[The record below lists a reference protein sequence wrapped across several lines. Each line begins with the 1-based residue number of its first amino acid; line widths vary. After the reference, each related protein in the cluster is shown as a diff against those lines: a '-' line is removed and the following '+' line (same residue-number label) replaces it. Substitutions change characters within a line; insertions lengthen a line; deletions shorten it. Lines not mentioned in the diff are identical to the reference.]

1 MVSFG
6 WRACPTP
13 APGAPYGGREPLV
26 CRGHGQATLTAPP
39 RPAAVR
45 RVGTAAPIRQRGKG
59 APARLPAR
67 APASAPFTPKARL
80 HMAAAGL
87 VIAGAALILL
97 SPALWAAIGAVLLF
111 LAAAGTLV
119 WARRQA

>member
-1 MVSFG
+1 
-6 WRACPTP
+6 
-13 APGAPYGGREPLV
+13 
-26 CRGHGQATLTAPP
+26 
-39 RPAAVR
+39 
-45 RVGTAAPIRQRGKG
+45 
-59 APARLPAR
+59 
-67 APASAPFTPKARL
+67 
-80 HMAAAGL
+80 MAAAGL